1 MTAGAP
7 EVSLVLPVYNGAAFA
22 ARSTQTAAEHL
33 AARFASWEVVVVDD
47 GSLDGTAAAVGAVT
61 GEGVRLVRL
70 AENTGKF
77 GALKAGMREARGRC
91 RAFTD
96 ADLPFD
102 LAAIPHM
109 ARLVN
114 ERGFHVVIGDRTL
127 RESEY
132 HDHVAPPRRLASRT
146 FSLFVRLLVTGGLF
160 DTQCGLKAFRA
171 DVADAL
177 FPLLLD
183 DGFAGDVELL
193 YVALKYNLEIKR
205 IPVRLLRSEPT
216 TVRLLGH
223 AGAMLASIA
232 RLKGNWEA
240 GRYASE
246 DLAALARQA
255 YWVEASD

>member
-1 MTAGAP
+1 MTAGRP
-7 EVSLVLPVYNGAAFA
+7 DVSLVLPVYNGAAFA
-22 ARSTQTAAEHL
+22 ARSARTAAEHL
-33 AARFASWEVVVVDD
+33 AGRFGSWEVVVVDD
-47 GSLDGTAAAVGAVT
+47 GSLDGTAEAVGAVA
-61 GEGVRLVRL
+61 GGGIRLVRL
-70 AENTGKF
+70 PRNTGKF
-77 GALKAGMREARGRC
+77 GALKAGMRGARGRC
-91 RAFTD
+91 RVFTD

-102 LAAIPHM
+102 LGAVPYM
-109 ARLVN
+109 AGLVN
-114 ERGFHVVIGDRTL
+114 ERGFHLVIGDRTL

-132 HDHVAPPRRLASRT
+132 HDHVAPPRRLATRA

-223 AGAMLASIA
+223 AGRMLGSIA
-232 RLKGNWEA
+232 RLRGNWES
-240 GRYASE
+240 GRYVSE
-246 DLAALARQA
+246 ELAAIARQA
-255 YWVEASD
+255 YWSSP

>member
-1 MTAGAP
+1 MTEGRP

-22 ARSTQTAAEHL
+22 ARSVRTAAELL
-33 AARFASWEVVVVDD
+33 AARFTSWEVVVVDD

-61 GEGVRLVRL
+61 GERVRLVRL
-70 AENTGKF
+70 DTNTGKF
-77 GALKAGMREARGRC
+77 GALKAGMGEARGLC
-91 RAFTD
+91 RVFTD

-102 LAAIPHM
+102 LAAIPYM

-114 ERGFHVVIGDRTL
+114 ERGFHLVIGDRSL

-132 HDHVAPPRRLASRT
+132 HDHVPPPRRLASLS
-146 FSLFVRLLVTGGLF
+146 FSFFVRFLVTGGLF

-205 IPVRLLRSEPT
+205 IPVRLLRNEPS
-216 TVRLLGH
+216 TVRVLGS
-223 AGAMLASIA
+223 AGRMLVSIA
-232 RLKGNWEA
+232 RLKGNWET

-246 DLAALARQA
+246 ALAAIARQA
-255 YWVEASD
+255 YWA

>member
-1 MTAGAP
+1 MSGTP
-7 EVSLVLPVYNGAAFA
+7 PDVSLVLPVYNGAAFA
-22 ARSTQTAAEHL
+22 ARSVRTAADLL
-33 AARFASWEVVVVDD
+33 ALRCASWEVVVVDD
-47 GSLDGTAAAVGAVT
+47 GSVDGTAAAVTAET
-61 GEGVRLVRL
+61 GESVRLVRL
-70 AENTGKF
+70 ARNTGKF
-77 GALKAGMREARGRC
+77 GALKAGMAVARGRC

-102 LAAIPHM
+102 LAAIPYM

-132 HDHVAPPRRLASRT
+132 HDHVTPPRRLASRT
-146 FSLFVRLLVTGGLF
+146 FSFFVRLLVTGGLF

-205 IPVRLLRSEPT
+205 VPVRLVRSEPT

-223 AGAMLASIA
+223 AGRMLTAIG
-232 RLKGNWEA
+232 RLRENWDV

-246 DLAALARQA
+246 DLARIARQS
-255 YWVEASD
+255 YWAGG

>member
-1 MTAGAP
+1 MTESRP
-7 EVSLVLPVYNGAAFA
+7 DVSLVLPVYNGAAFA
-22 ARSTQTAAEHL
+22 ARSTRTAADLL
-33 AARFASWEVVVVDD
+33 ASRFGSWEVVVVDD
-47 GSLDGTAAAVGAVT
+47 GSVDGTAAAVAAVT
-61 GEGVRLVRL
+61 DANVRLVPL
-70 AENTGKF
+70 PENTGKF

-91 RAFTD
+91 RVFTD

-102 LAAIPHM
+102 LSAIPYM

-114 ERGFHVVIGDRTL
+114 ERGFHLVIGDRTL

-132 HDHVAPPRRLASRT
+132 HDRVPPPRRFASRS
-146 FSLFVRLLVTGGLF
+146 FSFFVRLLVTGGLF

-216 TVRLLGH
+216 TVRVFGQ
-223 AGAMLASIA
+223 AGRMLARIG

-240 GRYASE
+240 GRYASDE
-246 DLAALARQA
+246 LAGIAGQA
-255 YWVEASD
+255 YWTGA

>member
-1 MTAGAP
+1 MTADAP

-22 ARSTQTAAEHL
+22 ARSVRTAAELL
-33 AARFASWEVVVVDD
+33 ASRFPSWEVVVVDD
-47 GSLDGTAAAVGAVT
+47 GSLDGTAAAVGSVT
-61 GEGVRLVRL
+61 CEGVRLVRL
-70 AENTGKF
+70 ATNTGKF
-77 GALKAGMREARGRC
+77 GALKSGMREARGRC

-102 LAAIPHM
+102 LSAIPYM

-114 ERGFHVVIGDRTL
+114 ERGFHLVIGDRTL
-127 RESEY
+127 RESAY
-132 HDHVAPPRRLASRT
+132 HDQVAPPRRLASRS
-146 FSLFVRLLVTGGLF
+146 FAFFVRLLVTGGLF

-171 DVADAL
+171 DVAEAL

-205 IPVRLLRSEPT
+205 IPVRLVRSEPT

-223 AGAMLASIA
+223 PGRMLASIA

-240 GRYASE
+240 GRYLSA
-246 DLAALARQA
+246 DLATIARQA
-255 YWVEASD
+255 YWNPP

>member
-1 MTAGAP
+1 VTADRP
-7 EVSLVLPVYNGAAFA
+7 DVTLVLPVYNGAAYA
-22 ARSTQTAAEHL
+22 ARSAETAAELL
-33 AARFASWEVVVVDD
+33 AARCASWEVVVVDD
-47 GSLDGTAAAVGAVT
+47 GSLDGTADSVGTVT
-61 GEGVRLVRL
+61 GEGIRLVRL
-70 AENTGKF
+70 ETNTGKF

-91 RAFTD
+91 RVFTD

-102 LAAIPHM
+102 LAAIPYM
-109 ARLVN
+109 VRLVN
-114 ERGFHVVIGDRTL
+114 ERGFHLVIGDRTL

-132 HDHVAPPRRLASRT
+132 HDHVRPPRRLASRS
-146 FSLFVRLLVTGGLF
+146 FSFFVRLLVTGGLF
-160 DTQCGLKAFRA
+160 DTQCGLKALRA

-216 TVRLLGH
+216 TVRLLAH
-223 AGAMLASIA
+223 AGPMLASIA

-240 GRYASE
+240 GRYAS
-246 DLAALARQA
+246 DALAAVARQA
-255 YWVEASD
+255 YWA

>member
-1 MTAGAP
+1 MTTDRP
-7 EVSLVLPVYNGAAFA
+7 EISLVLPVYNGAAFA
-22 ARSTQTAAEHL
+22 ARSARTAAELL
-33 AARFASWEVVVVDD
+33 ASLFPSWEVVVVDD
-47 GSLDGTAAAVGAVT
+47 GSLDGTADAVGAVT
-61 GEGVRLVRL
+61 GEGVRLVKL
-70 AENTGKF
+70 ATNTGKF

-102 LAAIPHM
+102 LSAIPYM

-114 ERGFHVVIGDRTL
+114 DRGFHLVIGDRTL

-132 HDHVAPPRRLASRT
+132 HDHVASPRRLASRS
-146 FSLFVRLLVTGGLF
+146 FSWFVRLLVTGGLF

-171 DVADAL
+171 DVAEAL
-177 FPLLLD
+177 FPLLLE

-205 IPVRLLRSEPT
+205 IPVRLLRSETT

-223 AGAMLASIA
+223 AGPMLAAIA
-232 RLKGNWEA
+232 RLKKNWEA
-240 GRYASE
+240 GRYLSE
-246 DLAALARQA
+246 ELAAIARQA
-255 YWVEASD
+255 YWSPS